1 MKTAIPITLVAA
13 ALATAPM
20 LASAKHCPS
29 GMKYKKHGY
38 YDQPYYYRDY
48 REYRPMPMPSYYPKH
63 PRAHGYRG
71 EPGMQYPAGRQAT
84 GDTAPAVEATE
95 NIVDTAVNAGIFN
108 TLVDALNAAGLVETL
123 QGSGPFTVFAPSDRA
138 FAKIPE
144 KIRSAIIAD
153 KDALTE
159 LLTYHVISDEVSAAD
174 VAMLNSAET
183 VQGSAITIDTSNG
196 VKVDGASVTTADIRA
211 SNGII
216 HVIDTVMIPN

>member
-1 MKTAIPITLVAA
+1 MKTALPITLVAA

-29 GMKYKKHGY
+29 GMKYKKHAAHY
-38 YDQPYYYRDY
+38 YEQPYHHPHYQ
-48 REYRPMPMPSYYPKH
+48 PMYMQPYHPGY
-63 PRAHGYRG
+63 PRAHGYDRKH
-71 EPGMQYPAGRQAT
+71 GMKYAPDRQTTA
-84 GDTAPAVEATE
+84 DTTPTAEATA
-95 NIVDTAVNAGIFN
+95 NIVDTAINAGSFN

-123 QGSGPFTVFAPSDRA
+123 QGPGPFTVFAPSDEA

-159 LLTYHVISDEVSAAD
+159 LLTYHVISGEVSAAD
-174 VAMLNSAET
+174 VSRLNSAET

>member
-1 MKTAIPITLVAA
+1 MKTALPITLVAA

-29 GMKYKKHGY
+29 GMKYKKHAAHY
-38 YDQPYYYRDY
+38 YEQPYHRPHYQPVYMQPYYPGY
-48 REYRPMPMPSYYPKH
+48 
-63 PRAHGYRG
+63 PRAHGYDRKHG
-71 EPGMQYPAGRQAT
+71 EQYAPDRQAT
-84 GDTAPAVEATE
+84 GDTTPAAEATA
-95 NIVDTAVNAGIFN
+95 NIVDTAINAGSFN

-123 QGSGPFTVFAPSDRA
+123 QGPGPFTVFAPSDEA

-159 LLTYHVISDEVSAAD
+159 LLTYHVISGEVSAAD
-174 VAMLNSAET
+174 VARLNSAET
-183 VQGSAITIDTSNG
+183 VQGSAITIDSSNG

>member
-1 MKTAIPITLVAA
+1 MKTALPITLVAA

-29 GMKYKKHGY
+29 GMKYKKHAHHY
-38 YDQPYYYRDY
+38 YEQPYHHPHYQPMYMQPYHPDY
-48 REYRPMPMPSYYPKH
+48 
-63 PRAHGYRG
+63 PRAHGYDG
-71 EPGMQYPAGRQAT
+71 KHGKQYPPGRQAT
-84 GDTAPAVEATE
+84 GDTTPAAEATA
-95 NIVDTAVNAGIFN
+95 NIVDTAINAGRFN

-123 QGSGPFTVFAPSDRA
+123 QGPGPFTVFAPSDEA

-159 LLTYHVISDEVSAAD
+159 LLTYHVISGEVSAAD
-174 VAMLNSAET
+174 VARLNSAET
-183 VQGSAITIDTSNG
+183 IQGSAITIDTSNG

>member
-1 MKTAIPITLVAA
+1 MKKAIPITLVAA

-29 GMKYKKHGY
+29 GMKYKKHAAHY
-38 YDQPYYYRDY
+38 YEQPHHHTHYQPMYMQPYYPGY
-48 REYRPMPMPSYYPKH
+48 
-63 PRAHGYRG
+63 PRAHGYDRKHG
-71 EPGMQYPAGRQAT
+71 KQYAPDRQAS
-84 GDTAPAVEATE
+84 GDTTPAAEATA
-95 NIVDTAVNAGIFN
+95 NIVDTAINAGSFN

-123 QGSGPFTVFAPSDRA
+123 QGPGPFTVFAPSDEA

-159 LLTYHVISDEVSAAD
+159 LLTYHVISGEVSAAD
-174 VAMLNSAET
+174 VARLNSAET

>member
-1 MKTAIPITLVAA
+1 MKTALPITLLAA
-13 ALATAPM
+13 ALATTPM
-20 LASAKHCPS
+20 LASAKHCSS
-29 GMKYKKHGY
+29 GMKYKKHAY
-38 YDQPYYYRDY
+38 YDPPYYHPHYHSMHMQPYYPD
-48 REYRPMPMPSYYPKH
+48 H
-63 PRAHGYRG
+63 PRAHGYAG
-71 EPGMQYPAGRQAT
+71 KPGKQYPVDRQAT
-84 GDTAPAVEATE
+84 GDTAPAAEATAD
-95 NIVDTAVNAGIFN
+95 IVDTAINAGSFN

-123 QGSGPFTVFAPSDRA
+123 QGPGPFTVFAPSDDA

-159 LLTYHVISDEVSAAD
+159 LLTYHVISGEVSAAD
-174 VAMLNSAET
+174 VARLNSAET

>member
-1 MKTAIPITLVAA
+1 MKKALPITLVAA

-29 GMKYKKHGY
+29 GTKYKKHAAHY
-38 YDQPYYYRDY
+38 YEQPYQHRYYQPMYMQPYYPDY
-48 REYRPMPMPSYYPKH
+48 
-63 PRAHGYRG
+63 PRAHRYDGKHG
-71 EPGMQYPAGRQAT
+71 KQYPPGVQVT
-84 GDTAPAVEATE
+84 GDTATAAEATA
-95 NIVDTAVNAGIFN
+95 NIVDTAINAGSFN
-108 TLVDALNAAGLVETL
+108 TLVDALNAAGLAETL
-123 QGSGPFTVFAPSDRA
+123 QGPGPFTVFAPSDEA

-159 LLTYHVISDEVSAAD
+159 LLTYHVISGEVSAAD
-174 VAMLNSAET
+174 VARLNSAET

>member
-1 MKTAIPITLVAA
+1 MKTALPITLVAA

-29 GMKYKKHGY
+29 GMKSKKHAAHY
-38 YDQPYYYRDY
+38 YEQPNYHPHYQPMYMQPYYPGY
-48 REYRPMPMPSYYPKH
+48 
-63 PRAHGYRG
+63 PRAHGYDRKHG
-71 EPGMQYPAGRQAT
+71 KQYPAGRQAT
-84 GDTAPAVEATE
+84 GDTTPAAEATA
-95 NIVDTAVNAGIFN
+95 NIVDTAINAGSFN

-123 QGSGPFTVFAPSDRA
+123 QGPGPFTVFAPSDEA

-159 LLTYHVISDEVSAAD
+159 LLTYHVISGEVSAAD
-174 VAMLNSAET
+174 VARLNSAET

-211 SNGII
+211 TNGII
-216 HVIDTVMIPN
+216 HVIDTVMMPN

>member
-1 MKTAIPITLVAA
+1 MKTALPITLVAA

-29 GMKYKKHGY
+29 GMKYKKHAAHY
-38 YDQPYYYRDY
+38 YEQPYQQRYYQPMYMHPYHPDY
-48 REYRPMPMPSYYPKH
+48 
-63 PRAHGYRG
+63 PRAHRYDGKHG
-71 EPGMQYPAGRQAT
+71 KQYPPGRQAT
-84 GDTAPAVEATE
+84 GDTAPAAEATA
-95 NIVDTAVNAGIFN
+95 NIVDTAINAGSFN
-108 TLVDALNAAGLVETL
+108 TLVDALNAAGLAETL
-123 QGSGPFTVFAPSDRA
+123 QGPGPFTVFAPSDEA

-159 LLTYHVISDEVSAAD
+159 LLTYHVISGEVSAAD
-174 VAMLNSAET
+174 VARLNSAET

>member
-1 MKTAIPITLVAA
+1 MKTKLSITLIAT

-29 GMKYKKHGY
+29 GMKSKKHAAHY
-38 YDQPYYYRDY
+38 YEQPYHHPHYQPMYMQPYYPGY
-48 REYRPMPMPSYYPKH
+48 
-63 PRAHGYRG
+63 PRAHGYDRKHG
-71 EPGMQYPAGRQAT
+71 KQYPPGRQAT
-84 GDTAPAVEATE
+84 GDTTPAAEATA
-95 NIVDTAVNAGIFN
+95 NIVDTAINAGSFN
-108 TLVDALNAAGLVETL
+108 TLVDALNAAGLAETL
-123 QGSGPFTVFAPSDRA
+123 QGPGPFTVFAPSDEA

-159 LLTYHVISDEVSAAD
+159 LLTYHVISGEVSAAD
-174 VAMLNSAET
+174 VARLNSAET
-183 VQGSAITIDTSNG
+183 VQGSAITIDASNG

>member
-1 MKTAIPITLVAA
+1 MKKALPITLVAA

-29 GMKYKKHGY
+29 GMKYKKHAAHY
-38 YDQPYYYRDY
+38 YEQPYQHRYYQPMYMHPYHPDY
-48 REYRPMPMPSYYPKH
+48 
-63 PRAHGYRG
+63 PRAHGYDRKHG
-71 EPGMQYPAGRQAT
+71 KQYPPGRQAT
-84 GDTAPAVEATE
+84 GDTTPAAEATA
-95 NIVDTAVNAGIFN
+95 NIVDTAINAGSFN
-108 TLVDALNAAGLVETL
+108 TLVDALNAAGLAETL
-123 QGSGPFTVFAPSDRA
+123 KGPGPFTVFAPSDEA

-159 LLTYHVISDEVSAAD
+159 LLTYHVISGEVSAAD
-174 VAMLNSAET
+174 VARLNSAET

>member
-1 MKTAIPITLVAA
+1 MKTKLPITLVAA

-29 GMKYKKHGY
+29 GMKYKKHAAHY
-38 YDQPYYYRDY
+38 YEQPYHHPHYQ
-48 REYRPMPMPSYYPKH
+48 PMYMQPYHPHYPRTHRYDRKH
-63 PRAHGYRG
+63 GK
-71 EPGMQYPAGRQAT
+71 QYPPGRQAT
-84 GDTAPAVEATE
+84 GDTTPAAEATA
-95 NIVDTAVNAGIFN
+95 NIVDTAINAGSFN

-123 QGSGPFTVFAPSDRA
+123 QGPGPFTVFAPSDEA

-159 LLTYHVISDEVSAAD
+159 LLTYHVISGEVSAAD
-174 VAMLNSAET
+174 VARLNSAET